1 MLSSSRLLVLLAAS
15 ATALNLG
22 APVLR
27 STRPT
32 LRRVRTGRFAQAPRY
47 LALAPPREPPRAC
60 LWQPLAVMQVEE
72 EAMTEEEYEAEL
84 AAQEAAKTANV
95 KEEEDILT
103 PQEVEAMKAK
113 IANYAPWM
121 TVDPEARARA
131 VALTPATVTR
141 AARRHAPG
149 PARPRRPLRGR
160 RATLL
165 LASAT
170 PRPPSPA
177 LAAQAIA
184 RAKKAR
190 EDRKNAAPTQIDGM
204 QLDPQAAELNAA
216 GGLKSKV
223 LSEDEI
229 ELRWETSDET
239 GQHPNPNPNPN
250 PHPDPNP
257 NPSPD
262 PNPHQATRA
271 SSCSGGRAARPT
283 SRTSRASRASRRSRP
298 RASRAAPTSTSTRTP
313 ACSRARASAAS
324 YPNPSWTRSRSRTPP
339 VARSLTLTL
348 TLTPN

>member
-1 MLSSSRLLVLLAAS
+1 MLFSSRLLVLLAAS

-32 LRRVRTGRFAQAPRY
+32 LRRVRTGRFAQAPCY
-47 LALAPPREPPRAC
+47 LTLAQPREPPPAC

-84 AAQEAAKTANV
+84 AAQEAAKAANV
-95 KEEEDILT
+95 KEEEEDILT

-121 TVDPEARARA
+121 TVDPEARARTL
-131 VALTPATVTR
+131 ALTPATVTR
-141 AARRHAPG
+141 AARRHEPG
-149 PARPRRPLRGR
+149 PARPRDPLREP
-160 RATLL
+160 
-165 LASAT
+165 SAPLSPIRHT
-170 PRPPSPA
+170 APA

-239 GQHPNPNPNPN
+239 G
-250 PHPDPNP
+250 
-257 NPSPD
+257 
-262 PNPHQATRA
+262 
-271 SSCSGGRAARPT
+271 
-283 SRTSRASRASRRSRP
+283 
-298 RASRAAPTSTSTRTP
+298 
-313 ACSRARASAAS
+313 
-324 YPNPSWTRSRSRTPP
+324 
-339 VARSLTLTL
+339 
-348 TLTPN
+348 

>member
-32 LRRVRTGRFAQAPRY
+32 LRR
-47 LALAPPREPPRAC
+47 
-60 LWQPLAVMQVEE
+60 PLAVMQVEE

-121 TVDPEARARA
+121 TVDPEA
-131 VALTPATVTR
+131 
-141 AARRHAPG
+141 
-149 PARPRRPLRGR
+149 
-160 RATLL
+160 
-165 LASAT
+165 
-170 PRPPSPA
+170 
-177 LAAQAIA
+177 IA

-239 GQHPNPNPNPN
+239 GNAGFIVQRRAGGASDFENLESFESFAPLKTKGQQGGTYVYLDADSGLQPGTWVYRILDCDTSGVKSAMCQKLVEIESQSEVTQTIILGVFIATLALVLVGVGIFL
-250 PHPDPNP
+250 DPIQTT
-257 NPSPD
+257 S
-262 PNPHQATRA
+262 A
-271 SSCSGGRAARPT
+271 GRGF
-283 SRTSRASRASRRSRP
+283 
-298 RASRAAPTSTSTRTP
+298 
-313 ACSRARASAAS
+313 
-324 YPNPSWTRSRSRTPP
+324 
-339 VARSLTLTL
+339 
-348 TLTPN
+348 

>member
-1 MLSSSRLLVLLAAS
+1 MLFSSRLLVLLAAS

-32 LRRVRTGRFAQAPRY
+32 LRR
-47 LALAPPREPPRAC
+47 
-60 LWQPLAVMQVEE
+60 PLAVMQVEE

-84 AAQEAAKTANV
+84 AAQEAAKAANV
-95 KEEEDILT
+95 KEEEEDILT

-121 TVDPEARARA
+121 TVDPE
-131 VALTPATVTR
+131 
-141 AARRHAPG
+141 
-149 PARPRRPLRGR
+149 
-160 RATLL
+160 
-165 LASAT
+165 
-170 PRPPSPA
+170 
-177 LAAQAIA
+177 AIA

-239 GQHPNPNPNPN
+239 GNAGFIVQRRAGGAADFENLESFESFAPLKTKGQQGGTYVYLDADSGLQPGTWVYRILDCDTSGVKSAMCQKLVEIESQSEVTQTIILGVFIATLALVLVGVGIFL
-250 PHPDPNP
+250 DPIQTT
-257 NPSPD
+257 S
-262 PNPHQATRA
+262 A
-271 SSCSGGRAARPT
+271 GRGF
-283 SRTSRASRASRRSRP
+283 
-298 RASRAAPTSTSTRTP
+298 
-313 ACSRARASAAS
+313 
-324 YPNPSWTRSRSRTPP
+324 
-339 VARSLTLTL
+339 
-348 TLTPN
+348 